1 MTYRKRRLTD
11 DQRQRAEEALVLVP
25 AAIRAFIAKHMCYS
39 RIIRHCD
46 MVSTAE
52 MAVVEASFTYD
63 PAKSKPTTY
72 YGSAIRHALLKEV
85 RRAQRSR
92 EGANERIDLAK
103 ALGLK
108 FTRDQRQQALAC
120 LRLMPPDDKALIEA
134 VVVEGRSLMS
144 IGREKDRD
152 WRTIKARLTAA
163 LGRLRSCCDD
173 CTESTSD
180 SPSTEP

>member
-11 DQRQRAEEALVLVP
+11 EQRQRAEEALVLVP
-25 AAIRAFIAKHMCYS
+25 AAIRAFLAKHMCYQ
-39 RIIRHCD
+39 RVIRHCD

-92 EGANERIDLAK
+92 EGANERIDLDK

-120 LRLMPPDDKALIEA
+120 LRLMSPDDKSLIES

-152 WRTIKARLTAA
+152 WRTIKSRLTAA
-163 LGRLRSCCDD
+163 LGRLRSCVDD
-173 CTESTSD
+173 CKESTAD